1 VITVYDLHCSSSEK
15 ATLVFRLYNEHQLN
29 CQCSILHCSS
39 SENSVLYI
47 WGKRLR
53 LQFFQGDFFGG
64 SPLNM
69 FLQGGGKSSIAE
81 AAAFFLR
88 SQDTGKDRQA
98 LVPEDSQAGWC
109 FFF

>member
-1 VITVYDLHCSSSEK
+1 MFYSSLFFIRK
-15 ATLVFRLYNEHQLN
+15 LCPIHLGA
-29 CQCSILHCSS
+29 
-39 SENSVLYI
+39 

-98 LVPEDSQAGWC
+98 IVPEDSQAGWC
-109 FFF
+109 FFFKK

>member
-1 VITVYDLHCSSSEK
+1 
-15 ATLVFRLYNEHQLN
+15 
-29 CQCSILHCSS
+29 
-39 SENSVLYI
+39 
-47 WGKRLR
+47 
-53 LQFFQGDFFGG
+53 
-64 SPLNM
+64 M

-109 FFF
+109 FFFKRNRTFGPYLLLGGNVRDAGSNPHRMPGSLAGLPLGHCPVRQAGWCYDGKVKRRLCSGKT